1 VLTLPT
7 PTAAASKD
15 IPVVPKERALVDD
28 PLVDDPMVRG
38 LVVALVCSGVLSTL
52 ALVLLMSVALSPLP

>member
-1 VLTLPT
+1 VLSLPT
-7 PTAAASKD
+7 TAAASKD
-15 IPVVPKERALVDD
+15 TSGVPADRARIDD

-52 ALVLLMSVALSPLP
+52 ALVLLMSAVLEPLR

>member
-1 VLTLPT
+1 VLSL

-15 IPVVPKERALVDD
+15 TSGVPADRARIDD

-52 ALVLLMSVALSPLP
+52 ALVLLMSAALSPLP